1 MNSSIFNFKHYFV
14 TILIISLSLLSV
26 CLGSAEIYLRSQSKQ
41 IQNKNDYRQRLINGH
56 APWVAVGD
64 SHVAN
69 GLLSTDWL
77 DNLGQPSDNLES
89 IISKLEI
96 RMKQPGLKGIILP
109 ADAQIFAF
117 YRLTAD
123 QRTRIQELLD
133 DSSSPLLILQTA
145 NKQYLTSLVW
155 SIATNPASLW
165 LTDQEVVRTDV
176 LPDPKSEKWRKDAQ
190 LRVQLHTPVREF
202 KTTRAAERYWRMVRE
217 IKMKGIKVC
226 MVAYPLSGAYRQ
238 AIGMN
243 HNFAVVKDFYAEI
256 AAIEKVRY
264 VDASALFPDALFGD
278 PDHLSDRGAI
288 ELTSRLFL
296 ECDVADTKL

>member
-1 MNSSIFNFKHYFV
+1 MNSSIFNFKRYFV
-14 TILIISLSLLSV
+14 TILIITLSLLSV
-26 CLGSAEIYLRSQSKQ
+26 CLGSAEIYLRSQSKK

-96 RMKQPGLKGIILP
+96 RMERPGLKGIILP

-155 SIATNPASLW
+155 SLVTNPASLW
-165 LTDQEVVRTDV
+165 LTDQEGERTDV

-190 LRVQLHTPVREF
+190 LRVQLHTPVREI
-202 KTTRAAERYWRMVRE
+202 KTTLAAERYWRMVRE

-226 MVAYPLSGAYRQ
+226 MVAYPLSSAYRQ
-238 AIGMN
+238 AIGIN

-264 VDASALFPDALFGD
+264 VDASALIPDALFGD

>member
-1 MNSSIFNFKHYFV
+1 MNSSIFNFKRYFV
-14 TILIISLSLLSV
+14 TILIVTLSLLLV
-26 CLGSAEIYLRSQSKQ
+26 CLGSAEIYLRSQSKK

-89 IISKLEI
+89 LISKLEI
-96 RMKQPGLKGIILP
+96 RMERPGLKGIILP

-123 QRTRIQELLD
+123 QRTRIQELLV
-133 DSSSPLLILQTA
+133 DSSAPLQILQTA
-145 NKQYLTSLVW
+145 NKQYLTGFVW

-165 LTDQEVVRTDV
+165 LTDQERVRTDV
-176 LPDPKSEKWRKDAQ
+176 LPDPKSERWRKAAQ
-190 LRVQLHTPVREF
+190 LRVQLHTPVREIR
-202 KTTRAAERYWRMVRE
+202 TTPAAERYLRIVRE

-226 MVAYPLSGAYRQ
+226 MVAYPLSSAYRQ
-238 AIGMN
+238 AIGIN
-243 HNFAVVKDFYAEI
+243 HNFTVVKEFYAEI
-256 AAIEKVRY
+256 AATEKIQY
-264 VDASALFPDALFGD
+264 VDASALFPDELFGD

-288 ELTSRLFL
+288 ELTSHLFI
-296 ECDVADTKL
+296 ECAVADTK